1 MHTTSF
7 ATLEEVKNYKS
18 LQSYKYFIAGWVA
31 EPKWKAFTD
40 CCLILGKVNHSYAV
54 SLTPLE
60 PWVVIKSTGEV
71 ICGHCTCMAGLGET
85 CSHIGALLYWTE
97 YQVQRHTAV
106 SSTSKP
112 NEWLQPRTIK
122 QVPFLRLEDIDF
134 TSAECSMKKLYKQ
147 QMCQLQSD
155 QSDNELSQLDSS
167 HQPSITDQ
175 PAPVT
180 SDHPATS
187 DQLVQ
192 SGQSDHL
199 DNDLTELFQKCSKS
213 KYIYISSHSIFYR
226 MFTI

>member
-1 MHTTSF
+1 
-7 ATLEEVKNYKS
+7 
-18 LQSYKYFIAGWVA
+18 
-31 EPKWKAFTD
+31 
-40 CCLILGKVNHSYAV
+40 
-54 SLTPLE
+54 
-60 PWVVIKSTGEV
+60 
-71 ICGHCTCMAGLGET
+71 MAGLGET

-213 KYIYISSHSIFYR
+213 KPIPILFSIECSPYSDSFAQSSAHLPLQYQSLFDSEHLKLNYLDLVEAGEKMTGLLDVTDQQCKHLEKITRGQAVSKIWVRYHCGR
-226 MFTI
+226 ITPL

>member
-1 MHTTSF
+1 M
-7 ATLEEVKNYKS
+7 
-18 LQSYKYFIAGWVA
+18 A
-31 EPKWKAFTD
+31 E
-40 CCLILGKVNHSYAV
+40 
-54 SLTPLE
+54 
-60 PWVVIKSTGEV
+60 
-71 ICGHCTCMAGLGET
+71 LGET

-155 QSDNELSQLDSS
+155 NELSQLDSS
-167 HQPSITDQ
+167 HQPAITDQ
-175 PAPVT
+175 PAAVT

-199 DNDLTELFQKCSKS
+199 DNDLTELFQKCSKFP
-213 KYIYISSHSIFYR
+213 FY
-226 MFTI
+226 FL